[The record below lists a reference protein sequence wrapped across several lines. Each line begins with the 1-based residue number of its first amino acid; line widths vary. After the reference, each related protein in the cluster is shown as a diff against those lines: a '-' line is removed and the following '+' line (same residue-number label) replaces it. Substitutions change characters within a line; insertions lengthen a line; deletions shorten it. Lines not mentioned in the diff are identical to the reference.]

1 MTCIVFETPGL
12 IDIRSFTLMG
22 VTAKP
27 NSANPIGYFGTGLKY
42 SMAALI
48 RLGCNPVVWIGKDKY
63 TFFKKA
69 DKFRDTDLDM
79 IWMKREK
86 FHLLKASNHQL
97 PFSTNYGRNWK
108 PWMIY
113 RELESNTRDENGTTL
128 KIEGPSTF
136 IEPVEGMTRICV
148 DLPEFVD
155 VHAIKNEI
163 FLPEAVREGSGVQ
176 MVERKTKNLY
186 WRGLRVFETQ
196 KPCLNT
202 YNFLDRLELTEDRT
216 LSNEFYARYA
226 LGKWIVKSED
236 EYAIKSIILASDAD
250 WESTIHYD
258 NTIEPSETFSRVME
272 ANHKRARVS
281 AVGYYAGYDRRPMK
295 EEFNLYTA
303 HPLPWAVSGTV
314 VYDANGKRIFD
325 APYEYVGNWKNVAEA
340 IIKLLNPAQE
350 EKTPLAPPA
359 TDKKYVGFLTPK
371 STDDIPF

>member
-1 MTCIVFETPGL
+1 MPCIVFETPGL

-22 VTAKP
+22 VSAKP

-48 RLGCNPVVWIGKDKY
+48 RLGCNPIVWIGKDKY
-63 TFFKKA
+63 TFFKRA
-69 DKFRDTDLDM
+69 AKFRDTDLDM

-86 FHLLKASNHQL
+86 FHLLKASNHEL

-113 RELESNTRDENGTTL
+113 RELESNTRDENGTTIISPFPL
-128 KIEGPSTF
+128 EGQENT
-136 IEPVEGMTRICV
+136 TRIIV

-155 VHAIKNEI
+155 VHAIRDEI

-236 EYAIKSIILASDAD
+236 ENAIISIITAKTEF
-250 WESTIHYD
+250 WESQIHYD
-258 NTIEPSETFSRVME
+258 NTIEPSETFHRVMQ
-272 ANHKRARVS
+272 ANHKHAGVS
-281 AVGYYAGYDRRPMK
+281 AIGYYAGYDRRVMK
-295 EEFNLYTA
+295 ETFNLFTK
-303 HPLPWAVSGTV
+303 HPPPWAVAGTI
-314 VYDANGKRIFD
+314 VYDGNGKRIFD
-325 APYEYVGNWKNVAEA
+325 APYDYVGNWKNVAEA
-340 IIKLLNPAQE
+340 IIRMINGAQGE
-350 EKTPLAPPA
+350 RSEPGTEKIVSAVRVDP
-359 TDKKYVGFLTPK
+359 PK